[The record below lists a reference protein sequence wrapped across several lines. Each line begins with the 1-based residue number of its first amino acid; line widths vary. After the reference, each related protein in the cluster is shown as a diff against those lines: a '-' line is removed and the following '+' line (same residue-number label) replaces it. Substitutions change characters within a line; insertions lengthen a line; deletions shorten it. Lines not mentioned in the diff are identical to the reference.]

1 MKQKVLT
8 RLVVGVLSAMLVA
21 MALVP
26 AHAQFKVL
34 AVRGSVSVKG
44 YATLK
49 IGQQLTTKDQIKL
62 GRDGYISMA
71 HKTGKAVELSKS
83 GTYKVK
89 DLDAAASKKGKSSTS
104 KFANYVADQL
114 TETDDPIEFSDN
126 RRTKMR
132 TTGSVERA
140 AGDEVNLWDSV
151 LTVVG
156 APGEMAALSGKQAQD
171 VKNGDLLAVIT
182 PTHTRLLG
190 DSVAFIWHRS
200 PKVKTYRVVVVGRDG
215 TVTSTLE
222 SKDTVVV
229 ASLAALKLK
238 AGQVY
243 YWHLEDGGNA
253 SFTSDQYALYL
264 LQGDERRSA
273 ESLLADVRSD
283 YDTED
288 AAIGKLVLAA
298 ACEEMGLY
306 QDAHMAY
313 RQAVELAPD
322 VQNYKRMY
330 ADFLKRQG
338 LNMDAYAAYQ

>member
-1 MKQKVLT
+1 MMVTAL
-8 RLVVGVLSAMLVA
+8 
-21 MALVP
+21 MAIP
-26 AHAQFKVL
+26 AAAQFKVL
-34 AVRGSVSVKG
+34 AVRGAASLKG
-44 YATLK
+44 QQTIK
-49 IGQQLTTKDQIKL
+49 IGQQLTTKDELKL
-62 GRDGYISMA
+62 GKDGYIGLS
-71 HKTGKAVELSKS
+71 HKNGKAVELSKS

-104 KFANYVADQL
+104 KSASYVVEQL
-114 TETDDPIEFSDN
+114 TEVDDPIEFSDN

-140 AGDEVNLWDSV
+140 AGDEVDLWDSV

-156 APGEMAALSGKQAQD
+156 APGEMAALSGKQAQA
-171 VKNGDLLAVIT
+171 VKNGDLLAVVT

-200 PKVKTYRVVVVGRDG
+200 PKVQRYKVVVIGRDG
-215 TVTSTLE
+215 TVASTLE
-222 SKDTVVV
+222 STDTVTV
-229 ASLAALKLK
+229 ASLATLNLKP
-238 AGQVY
+238 GQVY
-243 YWHLEDGGNA
+243 YWHLENAADA
-253 SFTSDQYALYL
+253 SFTSDQYALYV

-273 ESLLADVRSD
+273 ETLLADVRGD

-322 VQNYKRMY
+322 VPNYKRMY

-338 LNMDAYAAYQ
+338 LNMDAFAAYQ

>member
-1 MKQKVLT
+1 MT
-8 RLVVGVLSAMLVA
+8 RTAHLRLRTVLVA
-21 MALVP
+21 LVALAMVTSP
-26 AHAQFKVL
+26 SIAQFKVL

-44 YATLK
+44 MKTIK
-49 IGQQLTTKDQIKL
+49 IGQQLSTKDEIKL
-62 GRDGYISMA
+62 GRDGYISMV

-89 DLDAAASKKGKSSTS
+89 EMDATASKKGKSSTS
-104 KFANYVADQL
+104 KFASYVADQL
-114 TETDDPIEFSDN
+114 TETDDPIEFSSN

-156 APGEMAALSGKQAQD
+156 APGEMAALSDKQAQD
-171 VKNGDLLAVIT
+171 VQNGDLLAVIT

-190 DSVAFIWHRS
+190 DSIAFMWHRS
-200 PKVKTYRVVVVGRDG
+200 PKVNHYKVVVIGRDNK
-215 TVTSTLE
+215 VVSTLE
-222 SKDTVVV
+222 SKDTVIVTG
-229 ASLAALKLK
+229 LADLKLS

-243 YWHLEDGGNA
+243 YWHLEDGADA
-253 SFTSDQYALYL
+253 SFKSDQYALYL

-273 ESLLADVRSD
+273 EALLADVRSD

-338 LNMDAYAAYQ
+338 LNIDAYAAYQ